1 MRDCL
6 PARVLRVTRPRRGC
20 DGADKSPA
28 PFANKRSRC
37 DPLLRNGG
45 VSDDGA
51 GRPWSTVVDKEH
63 RRSERVVLLAK
74 DFAVV
79 ETQDERGEEEIQE
92 KKEGYPAIYIPLR
105 KLWGPLLLI
114 RHTH

>member
-1 MRDCL
+1 M
-6 PARVLRVTRPRRGC
+6 
-20 DGADKSPA
+20 
-28 PFANKRSRC
+28 
-37 DPLLRNGG
+37 
-45 VSDDGA
+45 
-51 GRPWSTVVDKEH
+51 
-63 RRSERVVLLAK
+63 LLAK